1 MFINKNKKLDW
12 KPARGSFRKIQEN
25 YLRTQGLLNEAFNPG
40 IKKLMQQWQ
49 KEKPWEKKQSL
60 AWLKSNGFKI
70 GKGYTNPVTEKLFP
84 LFNTSLGAHIFTDP
98 DETTQALLVF
108 DCKNNEKMEFN
119 WDGRISG
126 PKPSYSGDD
135 AGLIYTKGAVKKGT
149 TYVNRSGKQK
159 ELRAAATDGTWF
171 CYWYWF
177 WPESKLQQTR
187 RKW

>member
-1 MFINKNKKLDW
+1 MIINKNKNDFIPK
-12 KPARGSFRKIQEN
+12 KGSFRKIQEN

-126 PKPSYSGDD
+126 PNPSYSGDD
-135 AGLIYTKGAVKKGT
+135 DGLIYTKGAVKKGT